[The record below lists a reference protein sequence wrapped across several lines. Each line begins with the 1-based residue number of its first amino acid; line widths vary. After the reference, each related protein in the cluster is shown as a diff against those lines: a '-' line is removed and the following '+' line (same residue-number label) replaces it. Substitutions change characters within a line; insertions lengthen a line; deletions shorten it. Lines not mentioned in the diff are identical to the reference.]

1 MYKDKAKQREA
12 NKAAK
17 QRFKLKQAKKNAPA
31 LRRMDELGAEGI
43 PVEGIPVGGIPQGI
57 PLGIPKGIP
66 KDDKVIIPV
75 GPGPVIDNMPELP
88 ANFGQP
94 DCACLHCRSNKTCGR
109 SPSVETI
116 KAAGLTSDR
125 SNTGSNKTEGSNGQP
140 ITPIRPEQ
148 LRDQTLMDYLKHTPL
163 EQLEKEGRL
172 FIPNWRRLQG

>member
-43 PVEGIPVGGIPQGI
+43 PVGGIPKQ
-57 PLGIPKGIP
+57 GIPKGIP

-94 DCACLHCRSNKTCGR
+94 DCACLHCRSNR
-109 SPSVETI
+109 SSGSKATLNHGQY
-116 KAAGLTSDR
+116 KAAAQLDLNEYNRVSLPGDVDY
-125 SNTGSNKTEGSNGQP
+125 NKPARIQ
-140 ITPIRPEQ
+140 
-148 LRDQTLMDYLKHTPL
+148 
-163 EQLEKEGRL
+163 
-172 FIPNWRRLQG
+172 